1 MNRRNKMSIVFNRKK
16 SNYMKLKIYCEI
28 KRNCVLNAIVS
39 GRKGHNQTL
48 RWPFHSIDTIKH
60 SRTSFVQTTTFLY
73 LKTVASY
80 GPQLETCKR
89 WGEKNWL
96 FDGVRVYED
105 EFCFTLLLV
114 NNIAFVYVNLLKPT
128 GHVMYQQFNILQLYV
143 LPTLY
148 LCVLYLSENKQRLVP
163 LTA

>member
-1 MNRRNKMSIVFNRKK
+1 
-16 SNYMKLKIYCEI
+16 MKLKIYCEI

-80 GPQLETCKR
+80 GPQLENCKR
-89 WGEKNWL
+89 WGEKIDCLMGCGFMKTNS
-96 FDGVRVYED
+96 VSHY
-105 EFCFTLLLV
+105 C
-114 NNIAFVYVNLLKPT
+114 
-128 GHVMYQQFNILQLYV
+128 
-143 LPTLY
+143 
-148 LCVLYLSENKQRLVP
+148 
-163 LTA
+163 